1 LAHRE
6 KEVRGSMWNEVKVG
20 EAVSHGKYLNMVNII
35 DELPR
40 PEAVRV
46 TLDNK
51 IGICRDRNPRI
62 ILVEV
67 IGDYMVFIAIPDG
80 KSDCDFMVWRYS
92 PNLEPQLKVPT
103 HDDLGKMFL
112 GLKKRHELIDEF
124 LINATIKL
132 LRDRLSVNEIVQRYF
147 KDLDDTLKSEIGRFL
162 ITLKWIG
169 LQEDVN
175 YPPPRY
181 MGSKMSL
188 AVYALLEAGFSLTEL
203 RRVIRFK

>member
-1 LAHRE
+1 MAHRE